1 MKKIILLNILFINLI
16 YSQQTPAP
24 TQDKSVLIYGAT
36 AHIGNGEAIKN
47 SVVGFT
53 DGVIDLVASTDGSW
67 SNEKLKIFGVQNLWV
82 CSSAVFP
89 SPSQASPTYTIMAM
103 AKRLSKEI
111 TNELN

>member
-67 SNEKLKIFGVQNLWV
+67 SNE
-82 CSSAVFP
+82 
-89 SPSQASPTYTIMAM
+89 
-103 AKRLSKEI
+103 LSLI
-111 TNELN
+111 HI